1 MKNIKYI
8 GVAALLLNAAVVFA
22 AESDPVMD
30 RPSFSASQSVTI
42 SAIVEAIDHDTR
54 IVTVRKPDGDTL
66 TFTASDDA
74 RNLDQVDVGDVLVA
88 KYIESVS
95 IEVLAND
102 GMEAEMAEATAVA
115 RTKEGKMPGLAAMDA
130 KVVTATVEEI
140 NVDNNTFKLKGP
152 DGVVNEY
159 VARNPENLKRAEVGD
174 LVVIT
179 ITEAVAIT
187 VEKSSADQQ

>member
-115 RTKEGKMPGLAAMDA
+115 RTKEGEMPGLAAMDA